1 MKRTVITVA
10 LFAVLATMAESC
22 QKEKIVGLQ
31 PTYSEMTTIRTI
43 SYTVDGVTDQ
53 IILRSEAEWD
63 GFVDGMLSLA
73 AQGHEVSFVNYGATV
88 NGEQTKDVQTLTTPD
103 PTEAK
108 TWAKEKIDE
117 GYQVSTTYA
126 NGQYTVVAIK

>member
-1 MKRTVITVA
+1 
-10 LFAVLATMAESC
+10 
-22 QKEKIVGLQ
+22 
-31 PTYSEMTTIRTI
+31 MTTIRTI

-88 NGEQTKDVQTLTTPD
+88 NGEQTKDVQTLTTSD

-126 NGQYTVVAIK
+126 NGQYTVVAIKK